1 MLRHHL
7 YLCSV
12 WLHVLAAMVWIG
24 GSAFIALVLVPALRR
39 PDLQGHAP
47 AFLRAAAYRFRTVG
61 WASLGLLLLT
71 GIANL
76 ALKGIPLPAL
86 LDGSAFAGR
95 IGQALAMKLSLVGG
109 ILLIGS
115 VHDFLLG
122 PRAAAV
128 ILAAPDSP
136 EARRARKVASWM
148 GRLNLLLGLGVV
160 LAAVAMT
167 RGW

>member
-12 WLHVLAAMVWIG
+12 WLHVLAAMAWIG

-39 PDLQGHAP
+39 DDLQGHAP
-47 AFLRAAAYRFRTVG
+47 AFLRAAAYRFRSVG
-61 WASLGLLLLT
+61 WASLGILLIT
-71 GIANL
+71 GLSNL
-76 ALKGIPLPAL
+76 ALKGIPPTAL

-95 IGQALAMKLSLVGG
+95 IGQALAVKLALVGA

-115 VHDFLLG
+115 VHDFILG
-122 PRAAAV
+122 PRAAAA
-128 ILAAPDSP
+128 ILAAPGSP
-136 EARRARKVASWM
+136 EAVRARKVASWM
-148 GRLNLLLGLGVV
+148 GRVNLLLGLGVV
-160 LAAVAMT
+160 LAAVAVT